1 MAADGIS
8 LPIASSIGRYNIYS
22 NLAPHSPQNRVPA
35 GLFMPVR
42 GHALKSFTDGI
53 RSPLESV
60 TGAGNSEGTCILA
73 LTTVPKKGTIVP
85 TMGTAHIDNLSA
97 TLFGKTRRAVLS
109 LLYGHT
115 DESFYIRH
123 ILRVVNAGH
132 GAVQRELKQLDDAGI
147 IRRTIQGQQVYYQA
161 NDKCPIFNELKNI
174 IRKTF
179 GVADVIRKSL
189 ETLTDK
195 IDIAFIFGSVAR
207 STDNKA
213 SDIDL
218 IIIGEITFDDA
229 VSTLSKAED
238 ELQREVNPA
247 VYSAA
252 EFRKRVTEKHHFI
265 ADVLE
270 GDKIFVIGDEDELR
284 RMAGKRLDKKL

>member
-1 MAADGIS
+1 
-8 LPIASSIGRYNIYS
+8 
-22 NLAPHSPQNRVPA
+22 
-35 GLFMPVR
+35 
-42 GHALKSFTDGI
+42 
-53 RSPLESV
+53 
-60 TGAGNSEGTCILA
+60 
-73 LTTVPKKGTIVP
+73 
-85 TMGTAHIDNLSA
+85 
-97 TLFGKTRRAVLS
+97 
-109 LLYGHT
+109 
-115 DESFYIRH
+115 
-123 ILRVVNAGH
+123 
-132 GAVQRELKQLDDAGI
+132 
-147 IRRTIQGQQVYYQA
+147 
-161 NDKCPIFNELKNI
+161 
-174 IRKTF
+174 
-179 GVADVIRKSL
+179 
-189 ETLTDK
+189 LTDK
-195 IDIAFIFGSVAR
+195 IDIVFIFGSVAR